1 MATSLFEN
9 MPGIKVREEAIGEL
23 KLQYNDLVKENKE
36 LVFENELIRRQNTM
50 LLETLE
56 AVAVPE
62 IIKDQNVLFRLNTV
76 LNNIVEM
83 K

>member
-1 MATSLFEN
+1 MA
-9 MPGIKVREEAIGEL
+9 GRKIREEVLGD
-23 KLQYNDLVKENKE
+23 LQNERQQLVQENKE

-56 AVAVPE
+56 AVAE
-62 IIKDQNVLFRLNTV
+62 EGIIPDKNVLFRLNNV

>member
-1 MATSLFEN
+1 MA
-9 MPGIKVREEAIGEL
+9 GRKIREEVLGDMQNERNA
-23 KLQYNDLVKENKE
+23 LVKENKE

-56 AVAVPE
+56 AVAE
-62 IIKDQNVLFRLNTV
+62 EGIIPDKNILFRLNNV

>member
-1 MATSLFEN
+1 MA
-9 MPGIKVREEAIGEL
+9 GRKVKQEALDEL
-23 KLQYNDLVKENKE
+23 THQYNEICKENKE

-56 AVAVPE
+56 ALE
-62 IIKDQNVLFRLNTV
+62 DEQIIPDPTVRFRLNNV

>member
-1 MATSLFEN
+1 MA
-9 MPGIKVREEAIGEL
+9 GRKVKTEAL
-23 KLQYNDLVKENKE
+23 DNLTAQYNEICKENKE

-56 AVAVPE
+56 AVCD
-62 IIKDQNVLFRLNTV
+62 KNVIADDSTRFRLNNV

>member
-9 MPGIKVREEAIGEL
+9 MPGIKQREESIGEL

-56 AVAVPE
+56 AVADE
-62 IIKDQNVLFRLNTV
+62 NIIPDKNVLFRLNNV

>member
-1 MATSLFEN
+1 MA
-9 MPGIKVREEAIGEL
+9 GRKIREEVLGEM
-23 KLQYNDLVKENKE
+23 QNERNALVKENKE

-56 AVAVPE
+56 AVAE
-62 IIKDQNVLFRLNTV
+62 EGIIPDKNILFRLNNV

>member
-1 MATSLFEN
+1 MTMA
-9 MPGIKVREEAIGEL
+9 GRKVKQEAL
-23 KLQYNDLVKENKE
+23 DNLTHQYNEICRENKE

-56 AVAVPE
+56 ALE
-62 IIKDQNVLFRLNTV
+62 DEKIIPDPTVRFRLNNV

>member
-1 MATSLFEN
+1 MTMA
-9 MPGIKVREEAIGEL
+9 GRKVRQEALDEL
-23 KLQYNDLVKENKE
+23 THQYNEICRENKE

-56 AVAVPE
+56 AVCDDNVIP
-62 IIKDQNVLFRLNTV
+62 DQSTRFRLNNV

>member
-1 MATSLFEN
+1 MATSRFDN
-9 MPGIKVREEAIGEL
+9 MPGKKIREEAVGEL
-23 KLQYNDLVKENKE
+23 RLQYNELVKENKE

-56 AVAVPE
+56 AVATEE
-62 IIKDQNVLFRLNTV
+62 IIQDQNVLFRLNTV

-83 K
+83 Q

>member
-1 MATSLFEN
+1 MQNERNA
-9 MPGIKVREEAIGEL
+9 
-23 KLQYNDLVKENKE
+23 LVKENKE

-56 AVAVPE
+56 AVAE
-62 IIKDQNVLFRLNTV
+62 EGIIPDKNILFRLNNV

>member
-1 MATSLFEN
+1 MA
-9 MPGIKVREEAIGEL
+9 GRKIREEVLGEM
-23 KLQYNDLVKENKE
+23 QNERNALVKENKE

-56 AVAVPE
+56 AIAEEE
-62 IIKDQNVLFRLNTV
+62 IIPDKNILFRLNNV

>member
-1 MATSLFEN
+1 MA
-9 MPGIKVREEAIGEL
+9 GRKVKQEALDEL
-23 KLQYNDLVKENKE
+23 THQYNEICRENKE

-56 AVAVPE
+56 ALE
-62 IIKDQNVLFRLNTV
+62 DEQIIPDPTVRFRLNNV

>member
-1 MATSLFEN
+1 MA
-9 MPGIKVREEAIGEL
+9 GRKIREEVLGEM
-23 KLQYNDLVKENKE
+23 QNERNALVKENKE

-56 AVAVPE
+56 AVAEEE
-62 IIKDQNVLFRLNTV
+62 IIPDKNILFRLNNV

>member
-1 MATSLFEN
+1 MA
-9 MPGIKVREEAIGEL
+9 GIKVREEAIGEL

-56 AVAVPE
+56 AVVDE
-62 IIKDQNVLFRLNTV
+62 NIISDKNILFRLNNV
-76 LNNIVEM
+76 LKNIVEM